1 MIEIDGNSLNLEFL
15 RRVVFED
22 EKVKLKETQKE
33 FIKKSRALVEKI
45 ASGDKPVYGI
55 NTGFGYLA
63 AKKIPKEKVEQLQ
76 YNLIR
81 SHTTAVGKPSPREV
95 VRAMILLRANVLAKG
110 YSGVRVELIEKVIEI
125 LNKKIHPVI
134 PEQGSVGASGD
145 LAPLAHLAL
154 ALIGEGD
161 VEYEG
166 KVQRAEDVFKKL
178 GIEPADLKA
187 KEGLSLINGTQYM
200 SSVAAVILLKAKE
213 LFKAADLALA
223 LTFDALMG
231 KLSPFDE
238 KIYEVRKHPEV
249 DKVMKNIRE
258 LIIPSP
264 FLNSKNRIDKVQDAY
279 SVRCSPQV
287 HGAVRLAGKRLEETL
302 LIEMNSATDN
312 PLVFPDEEEV
322 LSNGNFH
329 GEPMALTIDHFSNA
343 LVELGNISERRI
355 ERLVNPSLNH
365 NLPAFLVKES
375 GLNSGFMIAHV
386 VAAALSAENMSLA
399 HPPSSINIPTSAGQE
414 DHVSM
419 GANSANRLK
428 RIFENT
434 KRIIAIELIAS
445 AQAME
450 LRGEKTSPPLEKMIK
465 LLREDVSFI
474 KEDHR
479 LDQFIEKVAEK
490 LDNNHYLN
498 NLPIKLY

>member
-1 MIEIDGNSLNLEFL
+1 MIHIDGNNLNLEFL
-15 RRVVFED
+15 RRVVFEN
-22 EKVKLKETQKE
+22 EEVKLKESQRE
-33 FIKKSRALVEKI
+33 IIRKSRALVEKI
-45 ASGDKPVYGI
+45 AKGEKPVYGI

-63 AKKIPKEKVEQLQ
+63 GKKIPPEKVEQLQ

-81 SHTTAVGKPSPREV
+81 SHTTGVGKPSPKEV
-95 VRAMILLRANVLAKG
+95 VRAMMLLRANVLAKG
-110 YSGVRVELIEKVIEI
+110 YSGVRVETVEKIIEL
-125 LNKKIHPVI
+125 LNRGIHPVV

-154 ALIGEGD
+154 AFIGEGD
-161 VEYEG
+161 VEYKG
-166 KVQRAEDVFKKL
+166 KIYNSGELFKEL
-178 GIEPADLKA
+178 GIKPLDLKA

-200 SSVAAVILLKAKE
+200 SSVAAVILLKSKG
-213 LFKAADLALA
+213 LFKIADLSLS

-238 KIYEVRKHPEV
+238 KIYLVRKHPEV
-249 DKVMKNIRE
+249 DKVMKNVRE
-258 LIIPSP
+258 LIMPSP
-264 FLNSKNRIDKVQDAY
+264 FLTSKNRIDKVQDAY

-287 HGAVRLAGKRLEETL
+287 HGAVRLAAKRLEETL

-312 PLVFPDEEEV
+312 PLVFAEEEEV

-329 GEPMALTIDHFSNA
+329 GEPVALTIDHFSNA
-343 LVELGNISERRI
+343 LVELGNLVERRI
-355 ERLVNPSLNH
+355 ERLVNPALNH
-365 NLPAFLVKES
+365 NLPPFLVEES

-399 HPPSSINIPTSAGQE
+399 HPPSAINIPTSANQE

-428 RIFENT
+428 RIYENT

-450 LRGEKTSPPLEKMIK
+450 LRGERTSLPLEKMVK
-465 LLREDVSFI
+465 LIREDVIFV

-479 LDQFIEKVAEK
+479 LDKFIEKVAEK
-490 LDNNHYLN
+490 IDNNYYLN
-498 NLPIKLY
+498 NLPIILY